1 MPNNDI
7 KKYKIYDYILGEID
21 ETDNCLKL
29 MNNQLK
35 FNYNLFLKKIINQ
48 KKNYNKI
55 KFYCINADT
64 YIHPKNYFLL
74 LYLNINLKL
83 YIIKCQIPQFLP

>member
-7 KKYKIYDYILGEID
+7 KKYKIYDYILGEIV

-48 KKNYNKI
+48 KFISQKNYK
-55 KFYCINADT
+55 
-64 YIHPKNYFLL
+64 PKK
-74 LYLNINLKL
+74 KL
-83 YIIKCQIPQFLP
+83 